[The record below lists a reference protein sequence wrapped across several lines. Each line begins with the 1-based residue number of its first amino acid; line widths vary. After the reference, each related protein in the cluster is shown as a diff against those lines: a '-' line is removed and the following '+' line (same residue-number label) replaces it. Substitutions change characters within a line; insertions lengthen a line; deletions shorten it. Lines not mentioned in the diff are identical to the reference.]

1 MNLPPEKGENE
12 QEVTRKC
19 NGHGRNWKDVNGQW
33 QETKL
38 LPPVGTLPKSLGAC
52 ENVSKKHILL
62 ILLFADY
69 GNGPTSSLER
79 ILTGH
84 GKDMERTC
92 DMKEKEVDAH
102 VTKWNDKA
110 GNDNKSKTIPE
121 GLENSSYY
129 HYPLTNH
136 VFGLLSK
143 NALVS
148 QERNIVFKFGFWEIF
163 PFKMTWQEKMKWQG
177 NGKTW
182 RERTWKQLKRHE
194 LDSLA
199 SEFKGKERQRQ

>member
-1 MNLPPEKGENE
+1 MFGLLLAALPKF
-12 QEVTRKC
+12 QTLI
-19 NGHGRNWKDVNGQW
+19 WI
-33 QETKL
+33 L
-38 LPPVGTLPKSLGAC
+38 LPFRGWPESNIVFRFRESSTCMEGTENTWMGNDNKQSYSHLWGTLPKSLGAC
-52 ENVSKKHILL
+52 EKVNKKHILL
-62 ILLFADY
+62 ILLFVDC
-69 GNGPTSSLER
+69 GNGATSSLER

-110 GNDNKSKTIPE
+110 ANDYKLKTTPE

-143 NALVS
+143 NAHA
-148 QERNIVFKFGFWEIF
+148 R
-163 PFKMTWQEKMKWQG
+163 PTQG
-177 NGKTW
+177 
-182 RERTWKQLKRHE
+182 LI
-194 LDSLA
+194 
-199 SEFKGKERQRQ
+199 